1 MDLQPKMTAL
11 AASLSQL
18 IAKIKVMAAAPR
30 ATAALA
36 DQTSKL
42 EGKTLAQVR
51 TQLDTGLTAHL
62 AVSNP
67 HADTAAM
74 LDIPLKTAMD
84 AALANLIPSGILPIS
99 SFGSQD
105 YLPPNVSGSFE
116 GGTTASSPKCT
127 AMIME
132 DDGTMV
138 FLRNGT
144 NGASR
149 GIFYAYIKDAQKA
162 GAMPNPTKTNK
173 QYRPPY
179 FPDGVSAA
187 YLIAGSDSALYGRL
201 INADGSLGGFFLS
214 ITNGTFDDSQHVGSI
229 FSSATLN
236 YGAGEVFVAG
246 NTVFHYSA
254 LAPTMDVPFEITVRS
269 VAKAQVEAGTATAMT
284 QVTGLTVNG
293 FSGNLT
299 GQNTLRLGNK
309 VASTVAADKPV
320 LLVTGTGITAL
331 NISHFENPTIF
342 SVVGPDGTIRT
353 KWSAMTYLATATGS
367 KYTYCTFSFTYNPT
381 TKVANLDDG
390 LSAQNTATFNGAV
403 VDVAGPIFATAEAVD
418 AYPYPTNARHDMCYS
433 PTGYIFLIRV
443 IQPIDLVDLTRVR
456 ITNFVSRYEAIR
468 YKAITSAELANVLST
483 PAFGTAIGG
492 SLVGPFMVAL
502 DKLSIYSV
510 GRRANGSMGNGMA
523 WTSLEGEPNGYT
535 HKSINSGTYLGYKP
549 GADRGFLADIGVDYT
564 SRTLPIVEVTPTSVK
579 VIGYNFSGADMSGS
593 TRRQY
598 IDSDFSVSGGTL
610 TVPDTILTNIMNQ
623 VGAALLG
630 TIGPIADRACQLSVP
645 QTLGVPPFAMVS
657 VLATSGVHYVILC
670 GISNLTVSNNT
681 VTAATVGQ
689 ISQPVAYGS
698 SGTGVVRYVEY
709 LQMMGAVTLYDA
721 GTAVLIGVPAA
732 FGKGVVGSAGMTVMR
747 MKYVK
752 ASGQFVFPAQPWITL
767 NTAPLAADANTC
779 FASPKLGFGMT
790 VGDLGGASSND
801 FFTKS
806 VFVPIAKTEAE
817 FDAWTWPAV
826 GQWRVL
832 ATQEVAQGWM
842 VYFTD
847 PQPVFLAG
855 RQYNMVPVNMN
866 LLDLTPSPMNKT
878 FYIYVQ
884 LSLGI
889 AKYVIRETEINES
902 DTTIYIGR
910 ITTGPLAIT
919 QITVEKV
926 NRIGTFRISNTPIG
940 SAIPTSAGHP
950 ALASKLAWM

>member
-74 LDIPLKTAMD
+74 LNIPLKTAMD

-132 DDGTMV
+132 DDGTLV

-144 NGASR
+144 NGAS
-149 GIFYAYIKDAQKA
+149 GGVFYAYIKDAQKPSA
-162 GAMPNPTKTNK
+162 FPEPTKTNK
-173 QYRPPY
+173 QYSPPY
-179 FPDGVSAA
+179 FPAGVTAA
-187 YLIAGSDSALYGRL
+187 YLLAGSESALYGRL
-201 INADGSLGGFFLS
+201 KNADGSLGGFFLS
-214 ITNGTFDDSQHVGSI
+214 ITNGTFDDSQHVGCI

-246 NTVFHYSA
+246 STVYHYSA
-254 LAPTMDVPFEITVRS
+254 LAPTKDDPFEITVRS
-269 VAKAQVEAGTATAMT
+269 VAKAQVEAGTATGMT

-293 FSGNLT
+293 FSGTLT
-299 GQNTLRLGNK
+299 GQSTLRLGNK
-309 VASTVAADKPV
+309 VSSSVAADKPV
-320 LLVTGTGITAL
+320 LLVTGSGIAAL
-331 NISHFENPTIF
+331 NISHFENPTVF

-353 KWSAMTYLATATGS
+353 KWSAMTYLATATGA
-367 KYTYCTFSFTYNPT
+367 KYTYCTFSFTLNPT
-381 TKVANLDDG
+381 TKVASLDAG
-390 LSAQNTATFNGAV
+390 LSTQNTASFNGAV
-403 VDVAGPIFATAEAVD
+403 VDVAGPIFATTETTD
-418 AYPYPTNARHDMCYS
+418 AYPYPTNAKHDMCYTS
-433 PTGYIFLIRV
+433 TGHIFLIRV
-443 IQPIDLVDLTRVR
+443 FQPIDLVDLTRVR

-468 YKAITSAELANVLST
+468 YKAITSTEMANTLST

-492 SLVGPFMVAL
+492 SLVGPFMMAP
-502 DKLSIYSV
+502 DKLCIYSV
-510 GRRANGSMGNGMA
+510 GRRTSGNMGNGMA

-535 HKSINSGTYLGYKP
+535 HKSINSGSYLGYKP
-549 GADRGFLADIGVDYT
+549 GADRGFLADIGIDQA
-564 SRTLPIVEVTPTSVK
+564 SRLLPIVEVTTSTIK
-579 VIGYNFSGADMSGS
+579 VSGYNFNGSDMTGS
-593 TRRQY
+593 TRRQV
-598 IDSDFSVSGGTL
+598 INSDFSVSGGTL
-610 TVPDTILTNIMNQ
+610 TVPDSILTNIMNQ
-623 VGAALLG
+623 VTAALAG
-630 TIGPIADRACQLSVP
+630 TIGTVIDKACQLSVP
-645 QTLGVPPFAMVS
+645 QTLGVPPFALVS
-657 VLATSGVHYVILC
+657 VLASSGTHYVILC
-670 GISNLTVSNNT
+670 GISNLVVGNSI

-689 ISQPVAYGS
+689 ISQPVPYGS
-698 SGTGVVRYVEY
+698 NGTGVVRYVEY
-709 LQMMGAVTLYDA
+709 LQMLGAVTLYDA
-721 GTAVLIGVPAA
+721 GTAVLIGIPAP
-732 FGKGVVGSAGMTVMR
+732 FGKGVVGSAGMSVMR

-767 NTAPLAADANTC
+767 NTAPLASDANTC
-779 FASPKLGFGMT
+779 FASPKLGFGQT
-790 VGDLGGASSND
+790 VGDLGSTSTND
-801 FFTKS
+801 FYTKS
-806 VFVPIAKTEAE
+806 VFVPVAKTEAE
-817 FDAWTWPAV
+817 FDAWTWPAAS
-826 GQWRVL
+826 QWRVL

-855 RQYNMVPVNMN
+855 RQYNMAPVNMN
-866 LLDLTPSPMNKT
+866 LMDLTASPQNKT

-884 LSLGI
+884 LSLGV